1 MENDGVEDATFSFNL
16 AAYTTYGNKALDLP
30 IPAPDPMMPMTKG
43 RLASPNVAD
52 AAAILGT

>member
-1 MENDGVEDATFSFNL
+1 MENDGVEDTTFSLTL
-16 AAYTTYGNKALDLP
+16 AAYTTSGNKALDSP

-43 RLASPNVAD
+43 RFASPNVAD